1 MERSIAR
8 LLVPASL
15 AILAACGGG
24 GGGGGG
30 PQATGTLNL
39 RIGDAPV
46 DNALEVIV
54 VFTGVEL
61 KPLGGAPFRVDFCNP
76 TGNLAD
82 CRRIDLLQLQDGVT
96 DDLLRNQSVAAGQY
110 EWLRLAVV
118 AERNR
123 NDASYI
129 RLDNGNQYPLYV
141 PSGAE
146 TGLKLVRPFTVAQ
159 GGITRLVVDFDLR
172 KSVIAPPGL
181 APNYLLKPTLRLVDE
196 LQTGTL
202 EGQVDLAALG
212 TELQKESCTAG
223 VYLFTG
229 SDATPDDMD
238 GATADGPDPLVYA
251 ALTADAAGG
260 TVASYTFPFIE
271 AGSYTVA
278 FTCDFAVDA
287 AADAS
292 EYDPAATEGQ
302 PGYQSMSWVTANATV
317 NAGETVVVDFPFT
330 GL

>member
-1 MERSIAR
+1 MNKTAF
-8 LLVPASL
+8 LSL
-15 AILAACGGG
+15 ALAAAVAVVACGGG
-24 GGGGGG
+24 GGGSPG
-30 PQATGTLNL
+30 PAASGTLNL

-46 DNALEVIV
+46 DSALEVVV

-61 KPLGGAPFRVDFCNP
+61 KPLGGAPFRVDFCDP
-76 TGNLAD
+76 AGNLAD

-96 DDLLRNQSVAAGQY
+96 DDLLRNESVAAGQY

-202 EGQVDLAALG
+202 AGQVNLATLA
-212 TELQKESCTAG
+212 TELQHESCAAG

-229 SDATPDDMD
+229 SAVTPDDMD
-238 GATADGPDPLVYA
+238 GATADGPDPLVYTSLA
-251 ALTADAAGG
+251 ADQPGG
-260 TVASYTFPFIE
+260 TTASYTFPFVE
-271 AGSYTVA
+271 AGNYTVA

-292 EYDPAATEGQ
+292 EYDPGAAAGQ
-302 PGYQSMSWVTANATV
+302 PGYQSMSWVTANAAV
-317 NAGETVVVDFPFT
+317 NAGETVVVDFPFPE
-330 GL
+330 L